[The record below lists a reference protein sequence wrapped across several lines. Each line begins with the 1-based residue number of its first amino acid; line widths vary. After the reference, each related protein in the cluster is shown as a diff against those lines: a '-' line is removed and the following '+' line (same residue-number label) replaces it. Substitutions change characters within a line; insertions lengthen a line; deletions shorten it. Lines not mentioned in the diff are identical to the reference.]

1 MALLSAPRNDANP
14 WQKEGAVRDSPDDLL
29 ARVVERMGDSQ
40 LGKQKRERYIE
51 FSHPAGITLRS
62 PYDASFLAD
71 QVREKYEGDPR
82 AFADQ
87 IRDDLLNMGYATLGS
102 ITKKNQQLQ
111 RNRAVQGAAY
121 GSLAG
126 SVLGPAAGAFAAAG
140 LDRALARRGWR
151 SSYGLPMLAYFATG
165 LGVPLALGTAGFH
178 IGKNTYKPLGNE
190 DVIAKNTHPLLM
202 PPKPVKQKVK
212 LVIDEK

>member
-1 MALLSAPRNDANP
+1 M
-14 WQKEGAVRDSPDDLL
+14 
-29 ARVVERMGDSQ
+29 
-40 LGKQKRERYIE
+40 
-51 FSHPAGITLRS
+51 
-62 PYDASFLAD
+62 
-71 QVREKYEGDPR
+71 
-82 AFADQ
+82 
-87 IRDDLLNMGYATLGS
+87 
-102 ITKKNQQLQ
+102 
-111 RNRAVQGAAY
+111 
-121 GSLAG
+121 
-126 SVLGPAAGAFAAAG
+126 
-140 LDRALARRGWR
+140 ALARRGWR